1 MYGLHYKIAKMC
13 STSLTI
19 NWYSLSPKI
28 DKAISIHT
36 ASLRELRACE
46 QWHSPIKRYLTY
58 GNNNMKFV
66 TRYLVV
72 GKLIESNL

>member
-1 MYGLHYKIAKMC
+1 MHNITYEWPPQKFIELIIKLLNR

-46 QWHSPIKRYLTY
+46 QWHSPVKRYLAN
-58 GNNNMKFV
+58 GND
-66 TRYLVV
+66 
-72 GKLIESNL
+72 